1 MKEVPHVIG
10 IDLGK
15 SVFQVH
21 AVDETGRVIAR
32 RRLRRHEVMT
42 FLGRYPSTIVALEAC
57 ATSHFWAREIG
68 TLGHEVRMIAPQYAR
83 AYVKT
88 NKNDAADAEA
98 ICEAAMRPTM
108 RFVRPKS
115 ADQQAMQMLHRARDL
130 LIRQRTMLVNALRG
144 HLAEFGV
151 TAGSGIGNV
160 KNLLVKFD
168 DTRDKLPKLASDV
181 IDALTRRLADLQNE
195 IEALDEK
202 MLLWHRSSAASSRL
216 AEIPGVG
223 PVIATALVAKVG
235 DASQFASARHFA
247 AWLGLVP
254 RGSGTGGKIRLG
266 SITKRGDGYLRRLI
280 IHGARAVLR
289 WIGRRTD
296 ASSAWLRRLLERRP
310 VNVAVTAYAHKIA
323 RIAWAMLSR
332 KEPYRSALVVA

>member
-1 MKEVPHVIG
+1 MKEVPQVIG

-21 AVDETGRVIAR
+21 GVDCAGRTIAR
-32 RRLRRHEVMT
+32 RRLRRSEVLS
-42 FLGRYPSTIVALEAC
+42 FFSECPRTIVAMEAC
-57 ATSHFWAREIG
+57 ATAHFWAREIG
-68 TLGHEVRMIAPQYAR
+68 SLGHDVRMIAPQYAR

-98 ICEAAMRPTM
+98 ICEAALRPTM

-115 ADQQAMQMLHRARDL
+115 PDQQAMQMLHRARDL

-144 HLAEFGV
+144 HLAEFGIA
-151 TAGSGIGNV
+151 AGHGIGNV
-160 KNLLVKFD
+160 KTLLARFAEA
-168 DTRDKLPKLASDV
+168 RQRLPELAGDV
-181 IDALTRRLADLQNE
+181 IDALKRRLDDLQSE
-195 IEALDEK
+195 IGALDQK
-202 MLLWHRSSAASSRL
+202 MLLWHRSNEASSRL

-254 RGSGTGGKIRLG
+254 RGSGTGGRIRLG

-280 IHGARAVLR
+280 IHGARSVLR
-289 WIGRRTD
+289 WVGKRPD
-296 ASSAWLRRLLERRP
+296 AQAAWLRRLLVRRP

-323 RIAWAMLSR
+323 RIAWAMLKR
-332 KEPYRSALVVA
+332 NEICRPALAVA